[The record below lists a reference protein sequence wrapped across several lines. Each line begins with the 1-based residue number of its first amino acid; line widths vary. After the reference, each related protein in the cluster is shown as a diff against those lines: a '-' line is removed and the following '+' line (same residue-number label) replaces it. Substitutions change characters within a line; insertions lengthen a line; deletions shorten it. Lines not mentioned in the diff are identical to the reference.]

1 MIVAE
6 LYRVAI
12 FESTHIIELHLPEM
26 LDPSE
31 FDQLNEGMLA
41 HFDGKAQ
48 QAWIMDLSA
57 TTYMGSA
64 MLGLMVNIRQR
75 VKSAGGRLVLC
86 GLSRQLNDIFVTS
99 SMQRLFTITRTRPEA
114 IKALAR

>member
-1 MIVAE
+1 MAE
-6 LYRVAI
+6 LYRVVTI
-12 FESTHIIELHLPEM
+12 ESAHLIELHLPEM
-26 LDPSE
+26 LDPTE

-41 HFDGKAQ
+41 HFEGNAGR
-48 QAWIMDLSA
+48 AWIMDLS
-57 TTYMGSA
+57 TTRYMGSA

-86 GLSRQLNDIFVTS
+86 GLSRELNDIFVTS

-114 IKALAR
+114 LKALAR